1 MKPRKISK
9 ISEVLKDPGTQV
21 YAVAA
26 GEKYLKSFS
35 GLIEDLTKN
44 QGRSGIVLSTFWSAN
59 ALSRRLSL
67 SKLPKGSV
75 KIIDTVSMTLGST
88 QITKE
93 DFTFLSTPVSL
104 ESVLVEI
111 ERLINIPNNDFS
123 FFIVDSMTFL
133 TKYYTGGE
141 VAEFFRFI
149 LNRMLEEE
157 IKVVI
162 YDQTFDPGDPT
173 STQVSG
179 MMDHLVTLGSGG
191 G

>member
-1 MKPRKISK
+1 MKPRKISN
-9 ISEVLKDPGTQV
+9 ISEVMKDPGNQI
-21 YAVAA
+21 YMVAS

-35 GLIEDLTKN
+35 GLIENLTKEE
-44 QGRSGIVLSTFWSAN
+44 GRNGIVLSTFWSAN

-67 SKLPKGSV
+67 AKLPKGSV

-104 ESVLVEI
+104 ESILVEI

-133 TKYYTGGE
+133 TKYYTSGE
-141 VAEFFRFI
+141 LAEFFRFI

-157 IKVVI
+157 IRVVI
-162 YDQTFDPGDPT
+162 YDQSFDPDDISGG
-173 STQVSG
+173 QISG
-179 MMDHLVTLGSGG
+179 MMDHLVTIGTRGG
-191 G
+191 